1 MAAGVSCAGCRKGGT
16 MKGYL
21 DVKELESYKKADIQ
35 KLARDLGVSDA
46 GTIKEIAARCAAVEI
61 ETGEGEPPTEPGE
74 AAGQQAEERA
84 GQQIGD
90 GTAGEAAEQQTGNGA
105 EDTAGAPQTG
115 QETAEKDKAAEI
127 TRDTEKAQEEAG
139 KAAGGVRVEV
149 VARYLDQQ
157 LNQIKET
164 GEVFTV
170 DRERAAVLVHE
181 KVVKIR
187 E

>member
-1 MAAGVSCAGCRKGGT
+1 

-61 ETGEGEPPTEPGE
+61 ETGAGEPPTEPGK
-74 AAGQQAEERA
+74 AAGEQAEERT
-84 GQQIGD
+84 G
-90 GTAGEAAEQQTGNGA
+90 QQTGDGA
-105 EDTAGAPQTG
+105 GDTTGAPQTG

-157 LNQIKET
+157 FNQIKEA

>member
-1 MAAGVSCAGCRKGGT
+1 

-61 ETGEGEPPTEPGE
+61 ETGAGEPPTEPGKAAGGQTE
-74 AAGQQAEERA
+74 VETAGQQTGSGA
-84 GQQIGD
+84 G
-90 GTAGEAAEQQTGNGA
+90 
-105 EDTAGAPQTG
+105 DTAGAPQTG
-115 QETAEKDKAAEI
+115 QETKEEDKAAEI
-127 TRDTEKAQEEAG
+127 TSGAEKAQEEAG
-139 KAAGGVRVEV
+139 KAAGGVKVEV

-157 LNQIKET
+157 FNQIKEA
-164 GEVFTV
+164 GEIFTV

-181 KVVKIR
+181 KVVKIK

>member
-1 MAAGVSCAGCRKGGT
+1 

-61 ETGEGEPPTEPGE
+61 ETGAGEPPTEPGKEAGGQAEERTGQQTGDGTAEQAE
-74 AAGQQAEERA
+74 AAGQQTGSGA
-84 GQQIGD
+84 G
-90 GTAGEAAEQQTGNGA
+90 
-105 EDTAGAPQTG
+105 DTAGAPQTG

-139 KAAGGVRVEV
+139 KAAGGVKVEV
-149 VARYLDQQ
+149 AARYLDQQ
-157 LNQIKET
+157 FNQIKEA

>member
-1 MAAGVSCAGCRKGGT
+1 

-61 ETGEGEPPTEPGE
+61 ETGAGEPPTEPGKAAGE
-74 AAGQQAEERA
+74 KEEERTGQQTGDGAAEQAAGQQT
-84 GQQIGD
+84 GG
-90 GTAGEAAEQQTGNGA
+90 GTG
-105 EDTAGAPQTG
+105 DTAGAPQTG

-139 KAAGGVRVEV
+139 KAAGGVKVEV
-149 VARYLDQQ
+149 VARYLDKQF
-157 LNQIKET
+157 NQIKEA

>member
-1 MAAGVSCAGCRKGGT
+1 

-61 ETGEGEPPTEPGE
+61 ETGGGEPPTEPGKEAGGQAEERTGQQTGDGTAEQAE
-74 AAGQQAEERA
+74 AAGQQTGSGA
-84 GQQIGD
+84 G
-90 GTAGEAAEQQTGNGA
+90 
-105 EDTAGAPQTG
+105 DTAGAPQTG

-139 KAAGGVRVEV
+139 KAAGGVKVEV

-157 LNQIKET
+157 FNQIKEA

>member
-1 MAAGVSCAGCRKGGT
+1 

-61 ETGEGEPPTEPGE
+61 ETGAGEPPAEPGK
-74 AAGQQAEERA
+74 AAGEQAEERT
-84 GQQIGD
+84 GQQTGD
-90 GTAGEAAEQQTGNGA
+90 GAAEQAGEAETDGQQTGSGA
-105 EDTAGAPQTG
+105 GDTAGAPQTG
-115 QETAEKDKAAEI
+115 QEAAEI

-139 KAAGGVRVEV
+139 KAAGGVKVEV

-157 LNQIKET
+157 FNQIKEA

>member
-1 MAAGVSCAGCRKGGT
+1 

-61 ETGEGEPPTEPGE
+61 ETGAGEPPTEPGK
-74 AAGQQAEERA
+74 AAGEQAEERT
-84 GQQIGD
+84 G
-90 GTAGEAAEQQTGNGA
+90 QQTGNGA
-105 EDTAGAPQTG
+105 GDTAGAPQTG
-115 QETAEKDKAAEI
+115 QETEEKDKAAEI

-157 LNQIKET
+157 FNQIKEA

>member
-1 MAAGVSCAGCRKGGT
+1 

-46 GTIKEIAARCAAVEI
+46 GTIKEIAARCAAIEI
-61 ETGEGEPPTEPGE
+61 ETGAGEPPAEPGK
-74 AAGQQAEERA
+74 AAGEQAEERT
-84 GQQIGD
+84 G
-90 GTAGEAAEQQTGNGA
+90 QQTGSGA
-105 EDTAGAPQTG
+105 GDTAGAPQTG

-139 KAAGGVRVEV
+139 KAAGGVKVEV

-157 LNQIKET
+157 FNKIKEA

-170 DRERAAVLVHE
+170 DSDRAAVLLAE
-181 KVVKIR
+181 KVVKIK

>member
-1 MAAGVSCAGCRKGGT
+1 

-61 ETGEGEPPTEPGE
+61 ETGAGEPPTEPGK
-74 AAGQQAEERA
+74 AAGEQAEERT
-84 GQQIGD
+84 G
-90 GTAGEAAEQQTGNGA
+90 QQTGNGA
-105 EDTAGAPQTG
+105 GDTAGAPQTG

-127 TRDTEKAQEEAG
+127 TSDTEKAQEEAG
-139 KAAGGVRVEV
+139 KEAGGVRVEV

-157 LNQIKET
+157 FNQIKEA

>member
-1 MAAGVSCAGCRKGGT
+1 

-21 DVKELESYKKADIQ
+21 DVKELEGYKKADIQ

-61 ETGEGEPPTEPGE
+61 ETGAGEPHTEPGK
-74 AAGQQAEERA
+74 AAGGQAEERT
-84 GQQIGD
+84 G
-90 GTAGEAAEQQTGNGA
+90 QQTGDGA
-105 EDTAGAPQTG
+105 GDTAGAPQTG

-157 LNQIKET
+157 FNQIKEA

>member
-1 MAAGVSCAGCRKGGT
+1 M
-16 MKGYL
+16 
-21 DVKELESYKKADIQ
+21 E
-35 KLARDLGVSDA
+35 
-46 GTIKEIAARCAAVEI
+46 
-61 ETGEGEPPTEPGE
+61 
-74 AAGQQAEERA
+74 
-84 GQQIGD
+84 
-90 GTAGEAAEQQTGNGA
+90 
-105 EDTAGAPQTG
+105 
-115 QETAEKDKAAEI
+115 EI

-139 KAAGGVRVEV
+139 KAAGGVKVEV

-157 LNQIKET
+157 FNQIKEA

>member
-1 MAAGVSCAGCRKGGT
+1 
-16 MKGYL
+16 MKGYF

-61 ETGEGEPPTEPGE
+61 ETGAGEPPTEPGK
-74 AAGQQAEERA
+74 AAGEQAEERT
-84 GQQIGD
+84 G
-90 GTAGEAAEQQTGNGA
+90 QQTGDGA
-105 EDTAGAPQTG
+105 GDTAGAPQTG

-157 LNQIKET
+157 FNQIKEA

>member
-1 MAAGVSCAGCRKGGT
+1 

-61 ETGEGEPPTEPGE
+61 QTGAGEPPVEPGK
-74 AAGQQAEERA
+74 AAGEQAEERT
-84 GQQIGD
+84 G
-90 GTAGEAAEQQTGNGA
+90 QQTGDGA
-105 EDTAGAPQTG
+105 GDTAGAPQTG

-157 LNQIKET
+157 FNQIKEA

>member
-1 MAAGVSCAGCRKGGT
+1 

-61 ETGEGEPPTEPGE
+61 ETGAGEPPVEPGK
-74 AAGQQAEERA
+74 AAGEQAEERT
-84 GQQIGD
+84 G
-90 GTAGEAAEQQTGNGA
+90 QQTGDGA
-105 EDTAGAPQTG
+105 GDTAGAPQTG
-115 QETAEKDKAAEI
+115 QETAENDKAAEI

-139 KAAGGVRVEV
+139 KAAGGVKVEV

-157 LNQIKET
+157 LNQIKEA

>member
-1 MAAGVSCAGCRKGGT
+1 

-61 ETGEGEPPTEPGE
+61 ETGAGEPPAEPGK
-74 AAGQQAEERA
+74 AAGEQAEERT
-84 GQQIGD
+84 G
-90 GTAGEAAEQQTGNGA
+90 QQTGSGA
-105 EDTAGAPQTG
+105 GDTAGAPQTG

-139 KAAGGVRVEV
+139 KAAGGVKVEV

-157 LNQIKET
+157 FNQIKEA

>member
-1 MAAGVSCAGCRKGGT
+1 

-61 ETGEGEPPTEPGE
+61 ETGAGEPPTEPGKEAGGQAEERTGQQTGDGTAEQAE
-74 AAGQQAEERA
+74 AAGQQTGSGA
-84 GQQIGD
+84 G
-90 GTAGEAAEQQTGNGA
+90 
-105 EDTAGAPQTG
+105 DTAGAPQTG

-139 KAAGGVRVEV
+139 KAAGGVKVEV

-157 LNQIKET
+157 FNQIKEA

-170 DRERAAVLVHE
+170 DRERSAVMVHE

>member
-1 MAAGVSCAGCRKGGT
+1 

-61 ETGEGEPPTEPGE
+61 ETGAGEPPTEPGKEAGGQAEERTGQQTGDGTAEQAE
-74 AAGQQAEERA
+74 AAGQQTGSGA
-84 GQQIGD
+84 G
-90 GTAGEAAEQQTGNGA
+90 
-105 EDTAGAPQTG
+105 DTAGALQTG

-139 KAAGGVRVEV
+139 KAAGGVKVEV

-157 LNQIKET
+157 FNQIKEA

>member
-1 MAAGVSCAGCRKGGT
+1 

-61 ETGEGEPPTEPGE
+61 ETGAGEPPVEPGK
-74 AAGQQAEERA
+74 AAGEQAEERT
-84 GQQIGD
+84 G
-90 GTAGEAAEQQTGNGA
+90 QQTGDGA
-105 EDTAGAPQTG
+105 GDTAGAPQTG
-115 QETAEKDKAAEI
+115 QETAENDKAAEI

-157 LNQIKET
+157 FNQIKEA

>member
-1 MAAGVSCAGCRKGGT
+1 

-61 ETGEGEPPTEPGE
+61 ETGAGEPPTEPGK
-74 AAGQQAEERA
+74 AAGEQAEERT
-84 GQQIGD
+84 G
-90 GTAGEAAEQQTGNGA
+90 QQTGSGA
-105 EDTAGAPQTG
+105 GDTAGAPQTG

-139 KAAGGVRVEV
+139 KAAGGVKVEV

-157 LNQIKET
+157 FNQIKEA

-170 DRERAAVLVHE
+170 ERERAAVLVHE

>member
-1 MAAGVSCAGCRKGGT
+1 

-61 ETGEGEPPTEPGE
+61 ETGAGEPPTEPGK
-74 AAGQQAEERA
+74 AAGEQAEERT
-84 GQQIGD
+84 G
-90 GTAGEAAEQQTGNGA
+90 QQTGDGA
-105 EDTAGAPQTG
+105 GDTAGAPQTG

-157 LNQIKET
+157 FNQIKEA

>member
-1 MAAGVSCAGCRKGGT
+1 
-16 MKGYL
+16 MKGHL

-61 ETGEGEPPTEPGE
+61 ETGEGEPQTEPGKE
-74 AAGQQAEERA
+74 AGQQTGDEAGEQAAEVA
-84 GQQIGD
+84 GQQTGD
-90 GTAGEAAEQQTGNGA
+90 GA

-115 QETAEKDKAAEI
+115 QETAEEDKAAEI
-127 TRDTEKAQEEAG
+127 TRDTEQEQEGAG

-157 LNQIKET
+157 LNQIKEA

>member
-1 MAAGVSCAGCRKGGT
+1 

-61 ETGEGEPPTEPGE
+61 ETGAGEPPTEPGKE
-74 AAGQQAEERA
+74 AGEQAEERT
-84 GQQIGD
+84 G
-90 GTAGEAAEQQTGNGA
+90 QQTGDGA
-105 EDTAGAPQTG
+105 GDTAGAPQTG

-127 TRDTEKAQEEAG
+127 TSDTEKAQEEAG

-157 LNQIKET
+157 FNQIKEA

>member
-1 MAAGVSCAGCRKGGT
+1 

-61 ETGEGEPPTEPGE
+61 ETGAGEPPTEPGK
-74 AAGQQAEERA
+74 AAGEQAEERT
-84 GQQIGD
+84 G
-90 GTAGEAAEQQTGNGA
+90 QQTGDGA
-105 EDTAGAPQTG
+105 GDTTGAPQTG

-127 TRDTEKAQEEAG
+127 TRDTEKTQETAG

>member
-1 MAAGVSCAGCRKGGT
+1 

-61 ETGEGEPPTEPGE
+61 ETGAGEPPTEPGK
-74 AAGQQAEERA
+74 AAGEQAEERT
-84 GQQIGD
+84 G
-90 GTAGEAAEQQTGNGA
+90 QQTGDGA
-105 EDTAGAPQTG
+105 GDTAGAPQTG

-157 LNQIKET
+157 FNQIKEA

-170 DRERAAVLVHE
+170 DRERAAVLVNE

>member
-1 MAAGVSCAGCRKGGT
+1 

-21 DVKELESYKKADIQ
+21 DVKELEGYKKADIQ

-46 GTIKEIAARCAAVEI
+46 GTIKEIAARCAAIEI
-61 ETGEGEPPTEPGE
+61 ETGAGEPPAEPGK
-74 AAGQQAEERA
+74 AAGEQAEERT
-84 GQQIGD
+84 G
-90 GTAGEAAEQQTGNGA
+90 QQTGDGA
-105 EDTAGAPQTG
+105 GDTAGAPQTG

-157 LNQIKET
+157 FNQIKEA

>member
-1 MAAGVSCAGCRKGGT
+1 

-46 GTIKEIAARCAAVEI
+46 GTIKEIAARCAAIEI
-61 ETGEGEPPTEPGE
+61 ETGAGEPPAEPGK
-74 AAGQQAEERA
+74 AAGEQAEERT
-84 GQQIGD
+84 G
-90 GTAGEAAEQQTGNGA
+90 QQTGDGA
-105 EDTAGAPQTG
+105 GDTAGAPQTG

-157 LNQIKET
+157 FNQIKEA

>member
-1 MAAGVSCAGCRKGGT
+1 

-46 GTIKEIAARCAAVEI
+46 GTIKEIAARCAAVAI
-61 ETGEGEPPTEPGE
+61 ETGAGEPPPEPGKEAGGQAEERTGQQTGDGTAEQAE
-74 AAGQQAEERA
+74 AAGQQTGSGA
-84 GQQIGD
+84 G
-90 GTAGEAAEQQTGNGA
+90 
-105 EDTAGAPQTG
+105 DTAGAPQTG

-139 KAAGGVRVEV
+139 KAAGGVKVEV

-157 LNQIKET
+157 FNQIKEA